1 MYKSGEKYRTTAQTG
16 DQIELSSK
24 ALANSRSNGKGVNLP
39 YIKMDNGSVR
49 YRQSDIDAYMDSRLI
64 NHTGEVA

>member
-1 MYKSGEKYRTTAQTG
+1 MYEIVEKYRTTAQTAE
-16 DQIELSSK
+16 QIELSSK
-24 ALANSRSNGKGVNLP
+24 TLANSRSSGLGIKLP

-49 YRQSDIDAYMDSRLI
+49 YRQSDIDTYMESRLI